1 MNLRPC
7 LEALEETIQAASS
20 LGIDTNAATAV
31 RDTARAR
38 SRFPGDAYLLALVGG
53 TGVGKS
59 TLLNALA
66 GAEVSTT
73 SARRPTTADPV
84 AWVPAER
91 SADLTELMSW
101 LGVTQIREHDG
112 AALADVAIL
121 DLPDVDSIASAHR
134 AKVDALLPRVDAVAW
149 ILDPQKYSDDVTH
162 NAYLGEW
169 GPRIARQIVVL
180 NRADLLS
187 LADATRVRD
196 DLRTRLRSEGHDD
209 VDVAVTRARDGA
221 PGVAEMRQW
230 LESGVEAKRI
240 VTAQTGAS
248 AHAAARGL
256 ARTAGVAEGHVQP
269 LVDPA
274 RRERATND
282 VARGALAVIDIR
294 GLERQAVAATRL
306 AARPRGA
313 GPLGHLTSL
322 IYRLSGRARVAADP
336 AGYLRRWR
344 SRGSLAP
351 ALEPLRDLLATA
363 LPSVPAA
370 LRGKVAEL
378 STPETMERRLADAI
392 DRTLDAEA
400 RDFHP
405 PTSALWSVI
414 GFAQY
419 LVTGLLIFA
428 ALWFASLFVLQQ
440 PATGSIVLPVIGPV
454 PAPVVLLAGAL
465 LAGYL
470 LAMALRIHAGWLGRR
485 WARRVGALITREVT
499 TRVREAVLLPL
510 EQLDAA
516 REQLARA
523 IRAMAEECK

>member
-1 MNLRPC
+1 VNLGPC
-7 LEALEETIQAASS
+7 LENLDEAVAAASS
-20 LGIDTNAATAV
+20 LGIDTAAAKTV

-38 SRFPGDAYLLALVGG
+38 ARFPGASYLLALVGG

-66 GAEVSTT
+66 GADVSTA

-84 AWVPAER
+84 AWVPAGQR
-91 SADLTELMSW
+91 ADLAELMAW

-121 DLPDVDSIASAHR
+121 DLPDVDSIAAEHR

-149 ILDPQKYSDDVTH
+149 IVDPQKYSDDLAH
-162 NAYLGEW
+162 KAYLGEW
-169 GPRIARQIVVL
+169 APRIARQIVVL

-187 LADATRVRD
+187 PADASRVRD
-196 DLRTRLRSEGHDD
+196 DLRARLQSEGHGDIA
-209 VDVAVTRARDGA
+209 VAVSRARDGA
-221 PGVAEMRQW
+221 DGVAEVRRW

-240 VTAQTGAS
+240 VTAQIGAS
-248 AHAAARGL
+248 AGAAAREL
-256 ARTAGVAEGHVQP
+256 ARSAGVPEGDVRP

-274 RRERATND
+274 RRERATSD
-282 VARGALAVIDIR
+282 VARGALAIIDIR

-313 GPLGHLTSL
+313 GPFGQLTSL

-344 SRGSLAP
+344 SRAALAP

-363 LPSVPAA
+363 LPSVPPA
-370 LRGKVAEL
+370 LRGRVAEL
-378 STPETMERRLADAI
+378 STPETMERRLADTI

-400 RDFHP
+400 RDFRP
-405 PTSALWSVI
+405 PTSAFWSVI
-414 GFAQY
+414 GFGQY
-419 LVTGLLIFA
+419 VVTGVLIFA

-440 PATGSIVLPVIGPV
+440 PATGSIVVPVIGPV

-485 WARRVGALITREVT
+485 WARHIGALITTEVT
-499 TRVREAVLLPL
+499 TRVREKVLLPL
-510 EQLDAA
+510 EQLDAS

-523 IRAMAEECK
+523 VRTMDKDCK